1 MNMTSIYRE
10 TLEEHRDYIKE
21 FLQKRIEFLDTVWI
35 DKADYCTVCLW
46 TEYGSR
52 NFFYSVE
59 RGKTLERLPNYEE
72 SFNGLVFAGW
82 YYDEAYT
89 QPFDLE
95 QEITEDTDG
104 YAKWVPE

>member
-1 MNMTSIYRE
+1 M
-10 TLEEHRDYIKE
+10 
-21 FLQKRIEFLDTVWI
+21 
-35 DKADYCTVCLW
+35 
-46 TEYGSR
+46 
-52 NFFYSVE
+52 
-59 RGKTLERLPNYEE
+59 ERLPNYEE